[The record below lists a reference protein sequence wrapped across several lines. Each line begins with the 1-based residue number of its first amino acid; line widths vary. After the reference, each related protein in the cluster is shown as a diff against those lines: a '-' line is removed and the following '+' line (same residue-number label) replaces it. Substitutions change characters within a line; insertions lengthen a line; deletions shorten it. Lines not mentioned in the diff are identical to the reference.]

1 MLNNQQFYDAQ
12 GAGDQMV
19 CTESWKDN
27 TKCKLP
33 LVAIEDEPNTI
44 DVEAAL
50 EQVKKNDSTLTDLN
64 LNNVYNIQISTIL
77 EFCEA
82 LKERAPK
89 IISKNILKVS
99 SSKFD
104 NNQIF
109 VRNRN
114 FGKNGNF
121 RKKWKF
127 GQKSKCL
134 GKSKFGQKISKF

>member
-64 LNNVYNIQISTIL
+64 LNNVYNIQISTLL
-77 EFCEA
+77 EFCDA

-89 IISKNILKVS
+89 FLPKKIHK
-99 SSKFD
+99 
-104 NNQIF
+104 IF
-109 VRNRN
+109 P
-114 FGKNGNF
+114 
-121 RKKWKF
+121 KK
-127 GQKSKCL
+127 CT
-134 GKSKFGQKISKF
+134 